1 MRYDGDVVRNSELP
15 PLGGFASLFARYVK
29 RAADEAG
36 LSGSEIGRRL
46 GRAQS
51 YASLRLNGR
60 KAWTLDELDAIAD
73 MLGITPAE
81 LVERAR
87 ASEHPSPRRRC
98 RGSLQVHHDPH
109 PHPFRLHVLILT
121 GGSDKP
127 SEPPFRE
134 RSVSYAARSSST

>member
-73 MLGITPAE
+73 LLGITPAE

-87 ASEHPSPRRRC
+87 ASE
-98 RGSLQVHHDPH
+98 
-109 PHPFRLHVLILT
+109 
-121 GGSDKP
+121 
-127 SEPPFRE
+127 
-134 RSVSYAARSSST
+134 